1 MRKITNVVLLFSS
14 LFILITGCNNPA
26 RQEKENNILAVFHA
40 GSLSVPFKIMAD
52 QFEEENPGVKVRLE
66 AAGSVTCVRKIT
78 DLNRSCDVLA
88 LADLE
93 LIDEMMIPDH
103 ASWAVQFA
111 SNEMSLAYMPGSA
124 YSDEINESNWYDIIS
139 REDVRYGRSNPDS
152 DPCGYRTVLSLK
164 LADSYYPYGIDLDG
178 ILSKDHKY
186 IRPKETDLLALLET
200 NTIDYMFIY
209 SSVAVQHNLKYV
221 KLPESLNLGNP
232 QLEDL
237 YATVSVDIA
246 GKKPGAVLT
255 LAGRTMVYG
264 FTLPLNSSNPELG
277 KKFAEFLLNRNK
289 GLRIMEESGQK
300 VIDVKVSPASVSD
313 PDF

>member
-1 MRKITNVVLLFSS
+1 MRKITNIVLLFSS
-14 LFILITGCNNPA
+14 LLILITGCNNPA
-26 RQEKENNILAVFHA
+26 RQEKKNKILSVFHA

-78 DLNRSCDVLA
+78 DLKRSCDVLA

-93 LIDEMMIPDH
+93 LIEEMMIPDH

-124 YSDEINESNWYDIIS
+124 YSDEINESNWYDIIA

-164 LADSYYPYGIDLDG
+164 LANSYYPHGIDLDG

-221 KLPESLNLGNP
+221 KLPDSLNLGNP

-255 LAGRTMVYG
+255 LSGHTMIYG

-289 GLRIMEESGQK
+289 GLRILEESGQK

-313 PDF
+313 PGF